1 MKKAMAIL
9 CAAAV
14 LCGGLTACADSKTT
28 NNSVSEAVQLR
39 SYKAA
44 TIGMADYFS
53 HIVTMSKGGSGN
65 VLVFGELKDGSYSGY
80 VTGGRFAD
88 YQEFSFTPQEDE
100 EVQSAAM
107 LGSVR
112 KGVLTRKDG
121 KYIIYVYGS
130 DNALE
135 KTLDCGE
142 VADES
147 PNYARLYGNGDDS
160 FVISYLNELGQ
171 QHLFAISAE
180 GKLLGEVKCSDTVAG
195 VGYSSENELNVLTT
209 DFKELTV
216 NSVDAQSLSTVKKS
230 SYKAFTSSGYAVGA
244 GAGDYSLIMVAEG
257 AIYGLTETEKVKL
270 ADFTDIVFHD
280 YEVQDIAMVSDSEIA
295 VLLYSGE
302 MYLLTEQDVSEL
314 NAKEVITMAVYSS
327 SSILNDDVKYFNQ
340 HSDKYKI
347 EYKELP
353 GEYFDEKMANLRLQ
367 IISGDAPDILPQVG
381 AMGIDTIN
389 PAAFADL
396 YEFIDNDP
404 DISRD
409 DFLPNVL
416 RGMERDGRLV
426 ALAPTFEF
434 HTVTAKGSYT
444 GVRENW
450 SVDDFITAYKNKPA
464 DKEMFRFQESSARSG
479 YFSEVVTLPFFV
491 DYDKAECHFD
501 SPEFI
506 KLLSFFN
513 DEKIGLSM
521 TEYNNLSGEFNYDL
535 ITAPVKYG
543 NLFVDFEQFNIPWFG
558 SFLEQKRIEY
568 DNDYVIAGYPYDG
581 KRSGSYISIQNDA
594 VAITATS
601 KHKEGA
607 WEFLR
612 MMLTDEYYTEIN
624 SNKYLSFPSLKKRFD
639 ELAGY
644 TMQDGYPFFKADDS
658 GRIIPG
664 EFEKREWKYW
674 DFDKET
680 KQVTEGDKVEPFSQ
694 EEYNYFYNLVTTA
707 EVLNQDT
714 EIYQIVNEE
723 TMKFFDYECSAE
735 ECAKMIQNRASL
747 YLSERYG

>member
-1 MKKAMAIL
+1 MKKTMALL

-14 LCGGLTACADSKTT
+14 LCGGVTACADGKTES
-28 NNSVSEAVQLR
+28 SVSETVQLR

-53 HIVTMSKGGSGN
+53 RVVTMSKGSGGG
-65 VLVFGELKDGSYSGY
+65 VLVFGELSDGGYSGF
-80 VTGGRFAD
+80 VTDGKFAD

-100 EVQSAAM
+100 TVQSAAM
-107 LGSVR
+107 LSYGKR
-112 KGVLTRKDG
+112 GVLTQKDSDTFI
-121 KYIIYVYGS
+121 YIYGS
-130 DNALE
+130 DNTLE
-135 KTLDCGE
+135 KTLECGE
-142 VADES
+142 VLGEDA
-147 PNYARLYGNGDDS
+147 PYARLHGNGDDGFFIS
-160 FVISYLNELGQ
+160 FGDERGQ
-171 QHLFAISAE
+171 MHLIALSAE
-180 GKLLGEVKCSDTVAG
+180 GKLLGEVKCNDTVAG
-195 VGYSSENELNVLTT
+195 AGYDPENKLSVLLT

-230 SYKAFTSSGYAVGA
+230 SYKAFTSAGYAVGA
-244 GAGDYSLIMVAEG
+244 GAGDYSLIMVASG
-257 AIYGLTETEKVKL
+257 AIYGLTETDKVKL
-270 ADFTDIVFHD
+270 ADFTDLEFHD
-280 YEVQDIAMVSDSEIA
+280 YDVQDIAMVSDSEIA

-314 NAKEVITMAVYSS
+314 KAKEVITMATYNGFA
-327 SSILNDDVKYFNQ
+327 ILDEEVRYFNQ
-340 HSDKYKI
+340 HNDKYKI
-347 EYKELP
+347 EYKNLEGVYDDDILA
-353 GEYFDEKMANLRLQ
+353 ELRLQ
-367 IISGDAPDILPQVG
+367 IISGDAPDILPQVLR
-381 AMGIDTIN
+381 MDIDTMN

-396 YEFIDNDP
+396 YEFIDKDP

-409 DFLPNVL
+409 DFLPNV
-416 RGMERDGRLV
+416 RKAMERDGRLV
-426 ALAPTFEF
+426 MLAPTFEF
-434 HTVTAKGSYT
+434 QTVTAKGGYT

-450 SVDDFITAYKNKPA
+450 SIDDFITAYKNKPT

-479 YFSEVVTLPFFV
+479 YFSEVVQLPFFV
-491 DYDKAECHFD
+491 DYDNAECHFD

-506 KLLSFFN
+506 KLLNFFN

-521 TEYNNLSGEFNYDL
+521 TEYYNLSRDFSYEL
-535 ITAPVKYG
+535 IPFPIKNG
-543 NLFVDFEQFNIPWFG
+543 NLFVDFEQPSIQWFG
-558 SFLEQKRIEY
+558 QFLDQKRNEY
-568 DNDYVIAGYPYDG
+568 GNDYVIAGYPYDG
-581 KRSGSYISIQNDA
+581 KQSGSFITIEAS
-594 VAITATS
+594 AITATS

-664 EFEKREWKYW
+664 EFEKTEWRYYDW
-674 DFDKET
+674 DDVNK
-680 KQVTEGDKVEPFSQ
+680 KMIDGGKLEPFSQ
-694 EEYNYFYNLVTTA
+694 EEYDYFYNLVTNA
-707 EVLNQDT
+707 EIIRHDN
-714 EIYQIVNEE
+714 EINKIVNEE

-735 ECAKMIQNRASL
+735 ECADMIQNRVSL

>member
-1 MKKAMAIL
+1 MKKTMALL

-14 LCGGLTACADSKTT
+14 LCGGVTACADGKTES
-28 NNSVSEAVQLR
+28 SVSETVQLR

-53 HIVTMSKGGSGN
+53 RVVTMSKGSGGG
-65 VLVFGELKDGSYSGY
+65 VLVFGELSDGGYSGF
-80 VTGGRFAD
+80 VTDGKFAD

-100 EVQSAAM
+100 TVQSAAM
-107 LGSVR
+107 LSYGKR
-112 KGVLTRKDG
+112 GVLTQKDSDTFI
-121 KYIIYVYGS
+121 YIYGS
-130 DNALE
+130 DNTLE
-135 KTLDCGE
+135 KTLECGE
-142 VADES
+142 VLGEDA
-147 PNYARLYGNGDDS
+147 PYARLHGNGDDGFFIS
-160 FVISYLNELGQ
+160 FGDERGQ
-171 QHLFAISAE
+171 MHLIALSAE
-180 GKLLGEVKCSDTVAG
+180 GKLLGEVKCNDTVAG
-195 VGYSSENELNVLTT
+195 AGYDPENKLSVLLT

-230 SYKAFTSSGYAVGA
+230 SYKAFTSAGYAVGA
-244 GAGDYSLIMVAEG
+244 GAGDYSLIMVAGG
-257 AIYGLTETEKVKL
+257 AIYGLTETDKVKL
-270 ADFTDIVFHD
+270 ADFTDLEFHD
-280 YEVQDIAMVSDSEIA
+280 YDVQDIAMVSDSEIA

-314 NAKEVITMAVYSS
+314 KAKEVITMATYNGFV
-327 SSILNDDVKYFNQ
+327 ILDEEVRYFNQ
-340 HSDKYKI
+340 HNDKYKI
-347 EYKELP
+347 EYKNLEGVYDDDILA
-353 GEYFDEKMANLRLQ
+353 ELRLQ
-367 IISGDAPDILPQVG
+367 IISGDAPDILPQVLR
-381 AMGIDTIN
+381 MDIDTMN

-396 YEFIDNDP
+396 YEFIDKDP

-409 DFLPNVL
+409 DFLPNV
-416 RGMERDGRLV
+416 RKAMERDGRLV
-426 ALAPTFEF
+426 MLAPTFEF
-434 HTVTAKGSYT
+434 QTVTAKGGYT

-450 SVDDFITAYKNKPA
+450 SIDDFITAYKNKPA

-479 YFSEVVTLPFFV
+479 YFSEVVQLPFFV
-491 DYDKAECHFD
+491 DYDNAECHFD

-506 KLLSFFN
+506 KLLNFFN

-521 TEYNNLSGEFNYDL
+521 TEYYNLSRDFSYEL
-535 ITAPVKYG
+535 IPFPIKNG
-543 NLFVDFEQFNIPWFG
+543 NLFVDFEQPSIQWFG
-558 SFLEQKRIEY
+558 QFLDQKRNEY
-568 DNDYVIAGYPYDG
+568 GNDYVIAGYPYDG
-581 KRSGSYISIQNDA
+581 KQSGSFITIEAS
-594 VAITATS
+594 AITATS

-664 EFEKREWKYW
+664 EFEKTEWRYYDW
-674 DFDKET
+674 DDVNK
-680 KQVTEGDKVEPFSQ
+680 KMIDGGKLEPFSQ
-694 EEYNYFYNLVTTA
+694 EEYDYFYNLVTNA
-707 EVLNQDT
+707 EIIRHDN
-714 EIYQIVNEE
+714 EINKIVNEE

-735 ECAKMIQNRASL
+735 ECADMIQNRVSL

>member
-107 LGSVR
+107 LGSGR

-121 KYIIYVYGS
+121 EYIIYVYGS

-147 PNYARLYGNGDDS
+147 PNYARLYGNGDDG

-180 GKLLGEVKCSDTVAG
+180 GKLLGEVKCSYTVAG
-195 VGYSSENELNVLTT
+195 VGYSSENELNVLLNNS
-209 DFKELTV
+209 KELTV
-216 NSVDAQSLSTVKKS
+216 SSVDAQSLSTVKKS
-230 SYKAFTSSGYAVGA
+230 SYKAFKSAGYAVGA

-270 ADFTDIVFHD
+270 ADFTDIEFHD
-280 YEVQDIAMVSDSEIA
+280 YDVQDIAMVSDSEIA

-314 NAKEVITMAVYSS
+314 KAKEVITMAVYSS

-381 AMGIDTIN
+381 AMGIDTVN
-389 PAAFADL
+389 TAAFADL
-396 YEFIDNDP
+396 YKFIDNDP
-404 DISRD
+404 DISRE

-416 RGMERDGRLV
+416 KGMERDGRMV

-450 SVDDFITAYKNKPA
+450 SIDDFITAYKNKPA

-491 DYDKAECHFD
+491 DYDNAECHFD

-506 KLLSFFN
+506 KLLNFFN

-521 TEYNNLSGEFNYDL
+521 TEYYNLSRDFSYEL
-535 ITAPVKYG
+535 IPFPIKNG
-543 NLFVDFEQFNIPWFG
+543 NLFVDFEQFSIQWFG
-558 SFLEQKRIEY
+558 QFLDQKRNEY
-568 DNDYVIAGYPYDG
+568 GNEYVIAGYPYDG

-644 TMQDGYPFFKADDS
+644 TMQDGYTWFETNDS

-664 EFEKREWKYW
+664 KFTKIEWKNTEW
-674 DFDKET
+674 DSVHNELIDHGKI
-680 KQVTEGDKVEPFSQ
+680 EPFSQ
-694 EEYNYFYNLVTTA
+694 EEYDYFYDLVTNA
-707 EVLNQDT
+707 EVLYADDV
-714 EIYQIVNEE
+714 IGRIVNEE
-723 TMKFFDYECSAE
+723 TLTYFNGECTAE

>member
-1 MKKAMAIL
+1 M
-9 CAAAV
+9 
-14 LCGGLTACADSKTT
+14 
-28 NNSVSEAVQLR
+28 
-39 SYKAA
+39 
-44 TIGMADYFS
+44 
-53 HIVTMSKGGSGN
+53 
-65 VLVFGELKDGSYSGY
+65 
-80 VTGGRFAD
+80 
-88 YQEFSFTPQEDE
+88 
-100 EVQSAAM
+100 
-107 LGSVR
+107 
-112 KGVLTRKDG
+112 
-121 KYIIYVYGS
+121 
-130 DNALE
+130 
-135 KTLDCGE
+135 
-142 VADES
+142 
-147 PNYARLYGNGDDS
+147 
-160 FVISYLNELGQ
+160 
-171 QHLFAISAE
+171 
-180 GKLLGEVKCSDTVAG
+180 
-195 VGYSSENELNVLTT
+195 
-209 DFKELTV
+209 
-216 NSVDAQSLSTVKKS
+216 
-230 SYKAFTSSGYAVGA
+230 
-244 GAGDYSLIMVAEG
+244 
-257 AIYGLTETEKVKL
+257 
-270 ADFTDIVFHD
+270 
-280 YEVQDIAMVSDSEIA
+280 
-295 VLLYSGE
+295 
-302 MYLLTEQDVSEL
+302 
-314 NAKEVITMAVYSS
+314 
-327 SSILNDDVKYFNQ
+327 
-340 HSDKYKI
+340 
-347 EYKELP
+347 
-353 GEYFDEKMANLRLQ
+353 Q
-367 IISGDAPDILPQVG
+367 IISGDAPDILPQVM
-381 AMGIDTIN
+381 AVGIDTVN

-416 RGMERDGRLV
+416 KGMERDGRMV

>member
-1 MKKAMAIL
+1 MKKTMAIL
-9 CAAAV
+9 CAAAM
-14 LCGGLTACADSKTT
+14 LCGATACSGDKNESSTV
-28 NNSVSEAVQLR
+28 SVSEQLH

-44 TIGMADYFS
+44 AIGMAEQFS
-53 HIVTMSKGGSGN
+53 GITTFSTGSAGA
-65 VLVFGELKDGSYSGY
+65 VLLFGELKSGGWSGFVTDGKFS
-80 VTGGRFAD
+80 D
-88 YQEFSFTPQEDE
+88 YKEFQFVPQEDE
-100 EVQSAAM
+100 TVQSAAM
-107 LGSVR
+107 LSYGK
-112 KGVLTRKDG
+112 KGVLTRRGADSF
-121 KYIIYVYGS
+121 IYVY
-130 DNALE
+130 DAENALE
-135 KTLDCGE
+135 KTLECGE
-142 VADES
+142 VFDENA
-147 PNYARLYGNGDDS
+147 PYARLYSNGDDG
-160 FVISYLNELGQ
+160 FVISFGDERGQ
-171 QHLFAISAE
+171 MHLIALSAE
-180 GKLLGEVKCSDTVAG
+180 GKLLGEIKCNDTVTG
-195 VGYSSENELNVLTT
+195 ISCNSERELNVLLT

-216 NSVDAQSLSTVKKS
+216 NSVDVKSLTPVKKS
-230 SYKAFTSSGYAVGA
+230 SCKSGSSSGYAVGA
-244 GAGDYSLIMVAEG
+244 GSGDYSLIMVADG
-257 AIYGLTETEKVKL
+257 AIYGLTETDKVRL
-270 ADFTDIVFHD
+270 ANFTDLEFHD
-280 YEVQDIAMVSDSEIA
+280 YDVQDIAMVSDSEIA
-295 VLLYSGE
+295 VLLYTGE
-302 MYLLTEQDVSEL
+302 MYLLTEQDISEL
-314 NAKEVITMAVYSS
+314 KAKEVITMATYSTG
-327 SSILNDDVKYFNQ
+327 SILDNEVKYFNQ
-340 HSDKYKI
+340 NSDKYKI

-367 IISGDAPDILPQVG
+367 IISGDAPDILPQVMAVG
-381 AMGIDTIN
+381 VDTVN
-389 PAAFADL
+389 PAAFANL
-396 YEFIDNDP
+396 YEFIDKDP

-416 RGMERDGRLV
+416 EGMERDGRMV

-450 SVDDFITAYKNKPA
+450 SIDDFITAYKNKPA
-464 DKEMFRFQESSARSG
+464 DKDMFRFQDTSARSG
-479 YFSEVVTLPFFV
+479 YFSEVVRLPFFV
-491 DYDKAECHFD
+491 DYDNAECHFD

-521 TEYNNLSGEFNYDL
+521 TEYNNLSGDFHYDL
-535 ITAPVKYG
+535 VSQPVKYG
-543 NLFVDFEQFNIPWFG
+543 NLFVEFEQFNISWFG

-594 VAITATS
+594 CAITATS

-624 SNKYLSFPSLKKRFD
+624 TNAYLSFPTMKKRFD

-644 TMQDGYPFFKADDS
+644 TMQDGYPNFKADDS

-694 EEYNYFYNLVTTA
+694 EEYDYFYNLVTNA
-707 EVLNQDT
+707 EIIRYDN
-714 EIYQIVNEE
+714 EINKIVNEE

-735 ECAKMIQNRASL
+735 ECADMIQNRVSL

>member
-1 MKKAMAIL
+1 MKKTMALL

-14 LCGGLTACADSKTT
+14 LCGGVTACADGKTES
-28 NNSVSEAVQLR
+28 SVSETVQLR

-53 HIVTMSKGGSGN
+53 RVVTMSKGSGGG
-65 VLVFGELKDGSYSGY
+65 VLVFGELSDGGYSGF
-80 VTGGRFAD
+80 VTDGKFAD

-100 EVQSAAM
+100 TVQSAAM
-107 LGSVR
+107 LSYGKR
-112 KGVLTRKDG
+112 GVLTQKDSDTFI
-121 KYIIYVYGS
+121 YIYGS
-130 DNALE
+130 DNTLE
-135 KTLDCGE
+135 KTLECGE
-142 VADES
+142 VLGEDA
-147 PNYARLYGNGDDS
+147 PYARLHGNGDDGFFIS
-160 FVISYLNELGQ
+160 FGDERGQ
-171 QHLFAISAE
+171 MHLIALSAE
-180 GKLLGEVKCSDTVAG
+180 GKLLGEVKCNDTVAG
-195 VGYSSENELNVLTT
+195 AGYDPENKLSVLLT

-230 SYKAFTSSGYAVGA
+230 SYKAFTSAGYAVGA
-244 GAGDYSLIMVAEG
+244 GAGDYSLIMVAGG
-257 AIYGLTETEKVKL
+257 AIYGLTETDKVKL
-270 ADFTDIVFHD
+270 ADFTDLEFHD
-280 YEVQDIAMVSDSEIA
+280 YDVQDIAMVSDSEIA

-314 NAKEVITMAVYSS
+314 KAKEVITMATYNGFA
-327 SSILNDDVKYFNQ
+327 ILDEEVRYFNQ
-340 HSDKYKI
+340 HNDKYKI
-347 EYKELP
+347 EYKNLEGVYDDDILA
-353 GEYFDEKMANLRLQ
+353 ELRLQ
-367 IISGDAPDILPQVG
+367 IISGDAPDILPQVLR
-381 AMGIDTIN
+381 MDIDTMN

-396 YEFIDNDP
+396 YEFIDKDP

-409 DFLPNVL
+409 DFLPNV
-416 RGMERDGRLV
+416 RKAMERDGRLV
-426 ALAPTFEF
+426 MLAPTFEF
-434 HTVTAKGSYT
+434 QTVTAKGGYT

-450 SVDDFITAYKNKPA
+450 SIDDFITAYKNKPA

-479 YFSEVVTLPFFV
+479 YFSEVVQLPFFV
-491 DYDKAECHFD
+491 DYDNAECHFD

-506 KLLSFFN
+506 KLLNFFN

-521 TEYNNLSGEFNYDL
+521 TEYYNLSRDFSYEL
-535 ITAPVKYG
+535 IPFPIKNG
-543 NLFVDFEQFNIPWFG
+543 NLFVDFEQPSIQWFG
-558 SFLEQKRIEY
+558 QFLDQKRNEY
-568 DNDYVIAGYPYDG
+568 GNDYVIAGYPYDG
-581 KRSGSYISIQNDA
+581 KQSGSFITIEAS
-594 VAITATS
+594 AITATS

-664 EFEKREWKYW
+664 EFEKTEWRYYDW
-674 DFDKET
+674 DDVNK
-680 KQVTEGDKVEPFSQ
+680 KMIDGGKLEPFSQ
-694 EEYNYFYNLVTTA
+694 EEYDYFYNLVTNA
-707 EVLNQDT
+707 EIIRHDN
-714 EIYQIVNEE
+714 EINKIVNEE

-735 ECAKMIQNRASL
+735 ECTDMIQNRVSL

>member
-1 MKKAMAIL
+1 MALL

-14 LCGGLTACADSKTT
+14 LCGGVTACADGKTES
-28 NNSVSEAVQLR
+28 SVSETVQLR

-53 HIVTMSKGGSGN
+53 RVVTMSKGSGGG
-65 VLVFGELKDGSYSGY
+65 VLVFGELSDGGYSGF
-80 VTGGRFAD
+80 VTDGKFAD

-100 EVQSAAM
+100 TVQSAAM
-107 LGSVR
+107 LSYGKR
-112 KGVLTRKDG
+112 GVLTQKDSDTFI
-121 KYIIYVYGS
+121 YIYGS
-130 DNALE
+130 DNTLE
-135 KTLDCGE
+135 KTLECGE
-142 VADES
+142 VLGEDA
-147 PNYARLYGNGDDS
+147 PYARLHGNGDDGFFIS
-160 FVISYLNELGQ
+160 FGDERGQ
-171 QHLFAISAE
+171 MHLIALSAE
-180 GKLLGEVKCSDTVAG
+180 GKLLGEVKCNDTVAG
-195 VGYSSENELNVLTT
+195 AGYDPENKLSVLLT

-230 SYKAFTSSGYAVGA
+230 SYKAFTSAGYAVGA
-244 GAGDYSLIMVAEG
+244 GAGDYSLIMVASG
-257 AIYGLTETEKVKL
+257 AIYGLTETDKVKL
-270 ADFTDIVFHD
+270 ADFTDLEFHD
-280 YEVQDIAMVSDSEIA
+280 YDVQDIAMVSDSEIA

-314 NAKEVITMAVYSS
+314 KAKEVITMATYNGFA
-327 SSILNDDVKYFNQ
+327 ILDEEVRYFNQ
-340 HSDKYKI
+340 HNDKYKI
-347 EYKELP
+347 EYKNLEGVYDDDILA
-353 GEYFDEKMANLRLQ
+353 ELRLQ
-367 IISGDAPDILPQVG
+367 IISGDAPDILPQVLR
-381 AMGIDTIN
+381 MDIDTMN

-396 YEFIDNDP
+396 YEFIDKDP

-409 DFLPNVL
+409 DFLPNV
-416 RGMERDGRLV
+416 RKAMERDGRLV
-426 ALAPTFEF
+426 MLAPTFEF
-434 HTVTAKGSYT
+434 QTVTAKGGYT

-450 SVDDFITAYKNKPA
+450 SIDDFITAYKNKPT

-479 YFSEVVTLPFFV
+479 YFSEVVQLPFFV
-491 DYDKAECHFD
+491 DYDNAECHFD

-506 KLLSFFN
+506 KLLNFFN

-521 TEYNNLSGEFNYDL
+521 TEYYNLSRDFSYEL
-535 ITAPVKYG
+535 IPFPIKNG
-543 NLFVDFEQFNIPWFG
+543 NLFVDFEQPSIQWFG
-558 SFLEQKRIEY
+558 QFLDQKRNEY
-568 DNDYVIAGYPYDG
+568 GNDYVIAGYPYDG
-581 KRSGSYISIQNDA
+581 KQSGSFITIEAS
-594 VAITATS
+594 AITATS

-664 EFEKREWKYW
+664 EFEKTEWRYYDW
-674 DFDKET
+674 DDVNK
-680 KQVTEGDKVEPFSQ
+680 KMIDGGKLEPFSQ
-694 EEYNYFYNLVTTA
+694 EEYDYFYNLVTNA
-707 EVLNQDT
+707 EIIRHDN
-714 EIYQIVNEE
+714 EINKIVNEE

-735 ECAKMIQNRASL
+735 ECADMIQNRVSL

>member
-1 MKKAMAIL
+1 MALL

-14 LCGGLTACADSKTT
+14 LCGGVTACADGKTES
-28 NNSVSEAVQLR
+28 SVSETVQLR

-53 HIVTMSKGGSGN
+53 RVVTMSKGSGGG
-65 VLVFGELKDGSYSGY
+65 VLVFGELSDGGYSGF
-80 VTGGRFAD
+80 VTDGKFAD

-100 EVQSAAM
+100 TVQSAAM
-107 LGSVR
+107 LSYGKR
-112 KGVLTRKDG
+112 GVLTQKDSDTFI
-121 KYIIYVYGS
+121 YIYGS
-130 DNALE
+130 DNTLE
-135 KTLDCGE
+135 KTLECGE
-142 VADES
+142 VLGEDA
-147 PNYARLYGNGDDS
+147 PYARLHGNGDDGFFIS
-160 FVISYLNELGQ
+160 FGDERGQ
-171 QHLFAISAE
+171 MHLIALSAE
-180 GKLLGEVKCSDTVAG
+180 GKLLGEVKCNDTVAG
-195 VGYSSENELNVLTT
+195 AGYDPENKLSVLLT

-230 SYKAFTSSGYAVGA
+230 SYKAVTSAGYAVGA
-244 GAGDYSLIMVAEG
+244 GAGDYSLIMVAGG
-257 AIYGLTETEKVKL
+257 AIYGLTETDKVKL
-270 ADFTDIVFHD
+270 ADFTDLEFHD
-280 YEVQDIAMVSDSEIA
+280 YDVQDIAMVSDSEIA

-314 NAKEVITMAVYSS
+314 KAKEVITMATYNGFA
-327 SSILNDDVKYFNQ
+327 ILDEEVRYFNQ
-340 HSDKYKI
+340 HNDKYKI
-347 EYKELP
+347 EYKNLEGVYDDDILA
-353 GEYFDEKMANLRLQ
+353 ELRLQ
-367 IISGDAPDILPQVG
+367 IISGDAPDILPQVLR
-381 AMGIDTIN
+381 MDIDTMN

-396 YEFIDNDP
+396 YEFIDKDP

-409 DFLPNVL
+409 DFLPNV
-416 RGMERDGRLV
+416 RKAMERDGRLV
-426 ALAPTFEF
+426 MLAPTFEF
-434 HTVTAKGSYT
+434 QTVTAKGGYT

-450 SVDDFITAYKNKPA
+450 SIDDFITAYKNKPA

-479 YFSEVVTLPFFV
+479 YFSEVVQLPFFV
-491 DYDKAECHFD
+491 DYDNAECHFD

-506 KLLSFFN
+506 KLLNFFN

-521 TEYNNLSGEFNYDL
+521 TEYYNLSRDFSYEL
-535 ITAPVKYG
+535 IPFPIKNG
-543 NLFVDFEQFNIPWFG
+543 NLFVDFEQPSIQWFG
-558 SFLEQKRIEY
+558 QFLDQKRNEY
-568 DNDYVIAGYPYDG
+568 GNDYVIAGYPYDG
-581 KRSGSYISIQNDA
+581 KQSGSFITIEAS
-594 VAITATS
+594 AITATS

-664 EFEKREWKYW
+664 EFEKTEWRYYDW
-674 DFDKET
+674 DDVNK
-680 KQVTEGDKVEPFSQ
+680 KMIDGGKLEPFSQ
-694 EEYNYFYNLVTTA
+694 EEYDYFYNLVTNA
-707 EVLNQDT
+707 EIIRHDN
-714 EIYQIVNEE
+714 EINKIVNEE

-735 ECAKMIQNRASL
+735 ECADMIQNRVSL

>member
-1 MKKAMAIL
+1 MALL

-14 LCGGLTACADSKTT
+14 LCGGVTACADGKTES
-28 NNSVSEAVQLR
+28 SVSETVQLR

-53 HIVTMSKGGSGN
+53 RVVTMSKGSGGG
-65 VLVFGELKDGSYSGY
+65 VLVFGELSDGGYSGF
-80 VTGGRFAD
+80 VTDGKFAD

-100 EVQSAAM
+100 TVQSAAM
-107 LGSVR
+107 LSYGKR
-112 KGVLTRKDG
+112 GVLTQKDSDTFI
-121 KYIIYVYGS
+121 YIYGS
-130 DNALE
+130 DNTLE
-135 KTLDCGE
+135 KTLECSEVLGE
-142 VADES
+142 DA
-147 PNYARLYGNGDDS
+147 PYARLHGNGDDGFFIS
-160 FVISYLNELGQ
+160 FGDERGQ
-171 QHLFAISAE
+171 MHLIALSAE
-180 GKLLGEVKCSDTVAG
+180 GKLLGEVKCNDTVAG
-195 VGYSSENELNVLTT
+195 AGYDPENKLSVLLT

-230 SYKAFTSSGYAVGA
+230 SYKAFTSAGYAVGA
-244 GAGDYSLIMVAEG
+244 GAGDYSLIMVAGG
-257 AIYGLTETEKVKL
+257 AIYGLTETDKVKL
-270 ADFTDIVFHD
+270 ADFTDLEFHD
-280 YEVQDIAMVSDSEIA
+280 YDVQDIAMVSDSEIA

-314 NAKEVITMAVYSS
+314 KAKEVITMATYNGFA
-327 SSILNDDVKYFNQ
+327 ILDEEVRYFNQ
-340 HSDKYKI
+340 HNDKYKI
-347 EYKELP
+347 EYKNLEGVYDDDILA
-353 GEYFDEKMANLRLQ
+353 ELRLQ
-367 IISGDAPDILPQVG
+367 IISGDAPDILPQVLR
-381 AMGIDTIN
+381 MDIDTMN

-396 YEFIDNDP
+396 YEFIDKDP

-409 DFLPNVL
+409 DFLPNV
-416 RGMERDGRLV
+416 RKAMERDGRLV
-426 ALAPTFEF
+426 MLAPTFEF
-434 HTVTAKGSYT
+434 QTVTAKGGYT

-450 SVDDFITAYKNKPA
+450 SIDDFITAYKNKPA

-479 YFSEVVTLPFFV
+479 YFSEVVQLPFFV
-491 DYDKAECHFD
+491 DYDNAECHFD

-506 KLLSFFN
+506 KLLNFFN

-521 TEYNNLSGEFNYDL
+521 TEYYNLSRDFSYEL
-535 ITAPVKYG
+535 IPFPIKNG
-543 NLFVDFEQFNIPWFG
+543 NLFVDFEQPSIQWFG
-558 SFLEQKRIEY
+558 QFLDQKRNEY
-568 DNDYVIAGYPYDG
+568 GNDYVIAGYPYDG
-581 KRSGSYISIQNDA
+581 KQSGSFITIEAS
-594 VAITATS
+594 AITATS

-664 EFEKREWKYW
+664 EFEKTEWRYYDW
-674 DFDKET
+674 DDVNK
-680 KQVTEGDKVEPFSQ
+680 KMIDGGKLEPFSQ
-694 EEYNYFYNLVTTA
+694 EEYDYFYNLVTNA
-707 EVLNQDT
+707 EIIRHDN
-714 EIYQIVNEE
+714 EINKIVNEE

-735 ECAKMIQNRASL
+735 ECTDMIQNRVSL

>member
-1 MKKAMAIL
+1 MKKTMALL

-14 LCGGLTACADSKTT
+14 LCGGVTACADGKTES
-28 NNSVSEAVQLR
+28 SVSETVQLR

-53 HIVTMSKGGSGN
+53 RVVTMSKGSGGG
-65 VLVFGELKDGSYSGY
+65 VLVFGELSDGGYSGF
-80 VTGGRFAD
+80 VTDGKFAD

-100 EVQSAAM
+100 TVQSAAM
-107 LGSVR
+107 LSYGKR
-112 KGVLTRKDG
+112 GVLTQKDSDTFI
-121 KYIIYVYGS
+121 YIYGS
-130 DNALE
+130 DNTLE
-135 KTLDCGE
+135 KTLECSEVLGE
-142 VADES
+142 DA
-147 PNYARLYGNGDDS
+147 PYARLHGNGDDGFFIS
-160 FVISYLNELGQ
+160 FGDERGQ
-171 QHLFAISAE
+171 MHLIALSAE
-180 GKLLGEVKCSDTVAG
+180 GKLLGEVKCNDTVAG
-195 VGYSSENELNVLTT
+195 AGYDPENKLSVLLT

-230 SYKAFTSSGYAVGA
+230 SYKAFTSAGYAVGA
-244 GAGDYSLIMVAEG
+244 GAGDYSLIMVAGG
-257 AIYGLTETEKVKL
+257 AIYGLTETDKVKL
-270 ADFTDIVFHD
+270 ADFTDLEFHD
-280 YEVQDIAMVSDSEIA
+280 YDVQDIAMVSDSEIA

-314 NAKEVITMAVYSS
+314 KAKEVITMATYNGFA
-327 SSILNDDVKYFNQ
+327 ILDEEVRYFNQ
-340 HSDKYKI
+340 HNDKYKI
-347 EYKELP
+347 EYKNLEGVYDDDILA
-353 GEYFDEKMANLRLQ
+353 ELRLQ
-367 IISGDAPDILPQVG
+367 IISGDAPDILPQVLR
-381 AMGIDTIN
+381 MDIDTMN

-396 YEFIDNDP
+396 YEFIDKDP

-409 DFLPNVL
+409 DFLPNV
-416 RGMERDGRLV
+416 RKAMERDGRLV
-426 ALAPTFEF
+426 MLAPTFEF
-434 HTVTAKGSYT
+434 QTVTAKGGYT

-450 SVDDFITAYKNKPA
+450 SIDDFITAYKNKPA

-479 YFSEVVTLPFFV
+479 YFSEVVQLPFFV
-491 DYDKAECHFD
+491 DYDNAECHFD

-506 KLLSFFN
+506 KLLNFFN

-521 TEYNNLSGEFNYDL
+521 TEYYNLSRDFSYEL
-535 ITAPVKYG
+535 IPFPIKNG
-543 NLFVDFEQFNIPWFG
+543 NLFVDFEQPSIQWFG
-558 SFLEQKRIEY
+558 QFLDQKRNEY
-568 DNDYVIAGYPYDG
+568 GNDYVIAGYPYDG
-581 KRSGSYISIQNDA
+581 KQSGSFITIEAS
-594 VAITATS
+594 AITATS

-664 EFEKREWKYW
+664 EFEKTEWRYYDW
-674 DFDKET
+674 DDVNK
-680 KQVTEGDKVEPFSQ
+680 KMIDGGKLEPFSQ
-694 EEYNYFYNLVTTA
+694 EEYDYFYNLVTNA
-707 EVLNQDT
+707 EIIRHDN
-714 EIYQIVNEE
+714 EINKIVNEE

-735 ECAKMIQNRASL
+735 ECTDMIQNRVSL

>member
-1 MKKAMAIL
+1 MI
-9 CAAAV
+9 
-14 LCGGLTACADSKTT
+14 
-28 NNSVSEAVQLR
+28 R
-39 SYKAA
+39 
-44 TIGMADYFS
+44 
-53 HIVTMSKGGSGN
+53 
-65 VLVFGELKDGSYSGY
+65 
-80 VTGGRFAD
+80 
-88 YQEFSFTPQEDE
+88 
-100 EVQSAAM
+100 
-107 LGSVR
+107 
-112 KGVLTRKDG
+112 
-121 KYIIYVYGS
+121 
-130 DNALE
+130 
-135 KTLDCGE
+135 
-142 VADES
+142 
-147 PNYARLYGNGDDS
+147 PN
-160 FVISYLNELGQ
+160 
-171 QHLFAISAE
+171 
-180 GKLLGEVKCSDTVAG
+180 
-195 VGYSSENELNVLTT
+195 
-209 DFKELTV
+209 
-216 NSVDAQSLSTVKKS
+216 
-230 SYKAFTSSGYAVGA
+230 
-244 GAGDYSLIMVAEG
+244 
-257 AIYGLTETEKVKL
+257 
-270 ADFTDIVFHD
+270 
-280 YEVQDIAMVSDSEIA
+280 
-295 VLLYSGE
+295 
-302 MYLLTEQDVSEL
+302 
-314 NAKEVITMAVYSS
+314 SS
-327 SSILNDDVKYFNQ
+327 SSILNDEVKYFNQ

-347 EYKELP
+347 EYKPLD
-353 GEYFDEKMANLRLQ
+353 GEYFDDKLANLRLQ
-367 IISGDAPDILPQVG
+367 IISGDAPDILPQIMAV
-381 AMGIDTIN
+381 GIDTVN
-389 PAAFADL
+389 PAAFTDL
-396 YEFIDNDP
+396 YEFIDKDP

-416 RGMERDGRLV
+416 EGMERDGRMV

-450 SVDDFITAYKNKPA
+450 SINDFITAYKNKPA
-464 DKEMFRFQESSARSG
+464 DKDMFRFQESSARSG
-479 YFSEVVTLPFFV
+479 YFSEVVQLPFFV

-506 KLLSFFN
+506 KLLNFFN

-521 TEYNNLSGEFNYDL
+521 TEYNNLSGDFHYEL
-535 ITAPVKYG
+535 VPQPVKYG
-543 NLFVDFEQFNIPWFG
+543 KQFVDFDQTMVAWFG
-558 SFLEQKRIEY
+558 TFLDQKRNEY
-568 DNDYVIAGYPYDG
+568 GNDYVIAGYPYDG

-664 EFEKREWKYW
+664 EFEKTEWRYYDW
-674 DFDKET
+674 DDVNK
-680 KQVTEGDKVEPFSQ
+680 KMIDGGKLEPFSQ

-707 EVLNQDT
+707 EVLYQDT

>member
-1 MKKAMAIL
+1 MKKTMALL

-14 LCGGLTACADSKTT
+14 LCGGVTACADGKTES
-28 NNSVSEAVQLR
+28 SVSETVQLR

-53 HIVTMSKGGSGN
+53 RVVTMSKGSGGG
-65 VLVFGELKDGSYSGY
+65 VLVFGELSDGGYSGF
-80 VTGGRFAD
+80 VTDGKFAD

-100 EVQSAAM
+100 TVQSAAM
-107 LGSVR
+107 LSYGK
-112 KGVLTRKDG
+112 KGVLTQKDADTFI
-121 KYIIYVYGS
+121 YIYGS
-130 DNALE
+130 DNTLE
-135 KTLDCGE
+135 KTLECGE
-142 VADES
+142 VLGEDA
-147 PNYARLYGNGDDS
+147 PYARLHGNGDDG
-160 FVISYLNELGQ
+160 FVISFGDERGQ
-171 QHLFAISAE
+171 MHLIALSAE

-195 VGYSSENELNVLTT
+195 VGYDPENKLSVLLT

-244 GAGDYSLIMVAEG
+244 GAGDYSLIMVAGG
-257 AIYGLTETEKVKL
+257 AIYGLTETDKVKL
-270 ADFTDIVFHD
+270 ADFTDLEFHD
-280 YEVQDIAMVSDSEIA
+280 YDVQDIAMVSDSEIA

-314 NAKEVITMAVYSS
+314 KAKEVITMATYSEG
-327 SSILNDDVKYFNQ
+327 SILENEVKYFNQ

-353 GEYFDEKMANLRLQ
+353 GEYWDDKLANLRLQ
-367 IISGDAPDILPQVG
+367 IISGDAPDILPQVM
-381 AMGIDTIN
+381 AVGIDTVN

-404 DISRD
+404 DISRE

-416 RGMERDGRLV
+416 KGMERDGRMV

-479 YFSEVVTLPFFV
+479 YFSEVVKLPFFV
-491 DYDKAECHFD
+491 DYDNAECHFD

-506 KLLSFFN
+506 KLLNFFN

-521 TEYNNLSGEFNYDL
+521 TEYNNLSGDFSHGL
-535 ITAPVKYG
+535 VSQPVKYG
-543 NLFVDFEQFNIPWFG
+543 NLFVDFEQFSIQWFG
-558 SFLEQKRIEY
+558 QFLDQKRNEY
-568 DNDYVIAGYPYDG
+568 GNDYVIAGYPYDG

-612 MMLTDEYYTEIN
+612 MMLTDEYYTEID

-639 ELAGY
+639 ELASY
-644 TMQDGYPFFKADDS
+644 TMQDGYPNFKADDS

-664 EFEKREWKYW
+664 EFEKTEWRYYDW
-674 DFDKET
+674 DDVNK
-680 KQVTEGDKVEPFSQ
+680 KMIDGGKLEPFSQ
-694 EEYNYFYNLVTTA
+694 EEYDYFYNLVTNA
-707 EVLNQDT
+707 EIIRYDN
-714 EIYQIVNEE
+714 EINKIVNEE
-723 TMKFFDYECSAE
+723 TMKFFDYECTAE
-735 ECAKMIQNRASL
+735 ECADMIQNRVSL

>member
-14 LCGGLTACADSKTT
+14 LCGGLTACADGKNES
-28 NNSVSEAVQLR
+28 SVSESVQLR

-88 YQEFSFTPQEDE
+88 YQEFSFTPKEDE

-107 LGSVR
+107 LSSGR

-121 KYIIYVYGS
+121 EYIIYVYGS
-130 DNALE
+130 DNTLE
-135 KTLDCGE
+135 STLECGE
-142 VADES
+142 LLDES
-147 PNYARLYGNGDDS
+147 ANYPRLFGNGDDG
-160 FVISYLNELGQ
+160 FVIRYGDERGQ
-171 QHLFAISAE
+171 MHLIVLSAE

-216 NSVDAQSLSTVKKS
+216 SSVDAQSLNPVKKR
-230 SYKAFTSSGYAVGA
+230 SYESFKSAGFSVGA

-270 ADFTDIVFHD
+270 ADFTDLEFHD
-280 YEVQDIAMVSDSEIA
+280 YEVQDIAMVSESEIA
-295 VLLYSGE
+295 VLLYTGE
-302 MYLLTEQDVSEL
+302 MYLLTEQDISEL
-314 NAKEVITMAVYSS
+314 KAKEVITMATYSEG
-327 SSILNDDVKYFNQ
+327 SILDNEVKYFNQ
-340 HSDKYKI
+340 HSDEYKI
-347 EYKELP
+347 EYKPLE
-353 GEYFDEKMANLRLQ
+353 GEYWDDKLSNLRLQ
-367 IISGDAPDILPQVG
+367 IISGDAPDILPQIMAV
-381 AMGIDTIN
+381 GIDTVN

-409 DFLPNVL
+409 DFLPNV
-416 RGMERDGRLV
+416 RKAMERDGRLV
-426 ALAPTFEF
+426 MLAPTFEF

-450 SVDDFITAYKNKPA
+450 SIDDFINAYKNMPEGM
-464 DKEMFRFQESSARSG
+464 EMFQDEEYYTRHMLFNNAVKPE
-479 YFSEVVTLPFFV
+479 FFV
-491 DYDKAECHFD
+491 DYDKAECWFD

-506 KLLSFFN
+506 RILNFFK
-513 DEKIGLSM
+513 DEEIGLTE
-521 TEYNNLSGEFNYDL
+521 TEYNNLPSDL
-535 ITAPVKYG
+535 SFDGTKDPVQIGKR
-543 NLFVDFEQFNIPWFG
+543 FVDFEQHNMGWFG
-558 SFLEQKRIEY
+558 SFLERKRIIY
-568 DNDYVIAGYPYDG
+568 DNDFVIAGFPYDG
-581 KRSGSYISIQNDA
+581 KRCGSYISIRNTATA
-594 VAITATS
+594 VSATS

-612 MMLTDEYYTEIN
+612 MMLTDKYYTEMN
-624 SNKYLSFPSLKKRFD
+624 TGKYLSFPSLKKRFD
-639 ELAGY
+639 ELAAY
-644 TMQDGYPFFKADDS
+644 TMQDGYTFFETNDS
-658 GRIIPG
+658 GKIIPG
-664 EFEKREWKYW
+664 KFTKIEWKNTEW
-674 DFDKET
+674 DWT
-680 KQVTEGDKVEPFSQ
+680 KNELIDHGKIEPFSQ
-694 EEYNYFYNLVTTA
+694 EEFDYFYDLVTNA
-707 EVLNQDT
+707 DELRFDK
-714 EIYQIVNEE
+714 EIDHIFYEE
-723 TMKFFDYECSAE
+723 TQSFFNDECTAE